1 MIHSTD
7 LMLSPTVIVFFAKI
21 LQNLLKITF
30 PPLKYVFSQKLLILP
45 SYQNQGV
52 LWGAWNI
59 CFLVC

>member
-7 LMLSPTVIVFFAKI
+7 LILSPTVIVFFAKI

-30 PPLKYVFSQKLLILP
+30 FPLKYVFSQKLLILP

-52 LWGAWNI
+52 L
-59 CFLVC
+59 